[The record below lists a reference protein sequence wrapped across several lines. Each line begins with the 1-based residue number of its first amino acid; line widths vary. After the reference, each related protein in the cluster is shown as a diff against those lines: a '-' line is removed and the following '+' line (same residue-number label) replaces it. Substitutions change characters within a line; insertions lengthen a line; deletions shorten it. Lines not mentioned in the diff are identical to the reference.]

1 MKDEDK
7 TLATENDTNMLIT
20 YGKKKNAKKENDD
33 KASSNKP
40 EKKKL
45 TRKERIRL
53 EKVVERKTKTSKV
66 ALQLYL
72 NETRGLILSFFKFL
86 EK

>member
-20 YGKKKNAKKENDD
+20 YGKKKTAKKENDD
-33 KASSNKP
+33 NKASNKP

-66 ALQLYL
+66 ALQLYS
-72 NETRGLILSFFKFL
+72 N
-86 EK
+86 